1 MYQEVRKRGASAVAS
16 GLRGADL
23 VRRARPLLGTFV
35 EIAVVPCAVADAAI
49 DAAFEAVARVH
60 ALMSFYD
67 PQSDVSRVN
76 RGGTRAV
83 TVDAWT
89 FDVLAVAAELNR
101 RSGGLFNI
109 AVAPVLQSL
118 GLLPG
123 SPGRAQPLEDAV
135 ELLPD
140 RRVRLRRVGARIDL
154 GGIAKGFAVDRAVG
168 ALRARG
174 VAAGL
179 VNAGGDLYGFGPYAH
194 TIDIRDPG
202 DPALLLTRVG
212 VRNQALASTAGRFD
226 PFRGRDVDDC
236 AVIDPRSCEP
246 VRAIRGAC
254 VRAPSCMIADALSK
268 VVMIARE
275 QAGPLLDRYGASAL
289 IVLRGGEICATADLQ
304 DAAGVADLK
313 KSGH

>member
-1 MYQEVRKRGASAVAS
+1 MVAVGASAAAS

-35 EIAVVPCAVADAAI
+35 EIAVAPCAVADAAI

-60 ALMSFYD
+60 SLMSLHD
-67 PQSDVSRVN
+67 SQSDVSRLN
-76 RGGTRAV
+76 RGGTSAV
-83 TVDAWT
+83 AVDALT
-89 FDVLAVAAELNR
+89 FDVLAAAAELQR

-140 RRVRLRRVGARIDL
+140 RRVRLRRASARIDL

-168 ALRARG
+168 ALRERG
-174 VAAGL
+174 VAVGL

-194 TIDIRDPG
+194 KIDIRDPS
-202 DPALLLTRVG
+202 DPAAVMSRIDVF
-212 VRNQALASTAGRFD
+212 NEALASTAGRVD
-226 PFRGRDVDDC
+226 PFCSRVVGDC
-236 AVIDPRSCEP
+236 AVIDPRHGEP
-246 VRAIRGAC
+246 VRTVRGAS
-254 VRAPSCMIADALSK
+254 VRASSCMVADALTK
-268 VVMIARE
+268 IVMIARE
-275 QAGPLLDRYGASAL
+275 DAGPILDHYGASAL
-289 IVLRGGEICATADLQ
+289 FVAETGEVCATADWQ
-304 DAAGVADLK
+304 DAASRA
-313 KSGH
+313 H